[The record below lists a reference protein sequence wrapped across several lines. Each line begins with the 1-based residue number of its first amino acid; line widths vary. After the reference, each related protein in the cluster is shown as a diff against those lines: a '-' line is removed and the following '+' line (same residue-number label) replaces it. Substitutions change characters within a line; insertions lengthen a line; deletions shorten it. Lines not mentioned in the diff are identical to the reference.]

1 MKRPLLLLPLFAFA
15 ALPCLALDHATNNVP
30 RRKLVLHSEIPEGF
44 SYAPMNS
51 CVDPIVCRFGGSPV
65 ESDDIGNE
73 ESDLAPPFVPLLSVG
88 IYPPVQIGS
97 KDATVYGISLSLP
110 CERYAGVIGIDA
122 GIVNDVGFLGGVQI
136 GGVNFAEEV
145 MGLQIGIVN
154 FADEILGGVQ
164 IGLFNRSQ
172 NVSGM
177 QIGLINSCHRDLEG
191 VQIGLINTA
200 YDPFGVQIGLL
211 NLTTILNHG
220 AQIGGVNTELNEN
233 CVVLPFINAT
243 F

>member
-1 MKRPLLLLPLFAFA
+1 MKRPLLLLPLLAL
-15 ALPCLALDHATNNVP
+15 ALPALAQDPATNDVP
-30 RRKLVLHSEIPEGF
+30 RRLVMHSEIPEGF
-44 SYAPMNS
+44 SFAPTDA
-51 CVDPIVCRFGGSPV
+51 VRDPVVCRFGGAPV
-65 ESDDIGNE
+65 ESGDIGNE

-110 CERYAGVIGIDA
+110 CERYAGAIGIDA

-164 IGLFNRSQ
+164 IGVFNRSP
-172 NVSGM
+172 NLSGM
-177 QIGLINSCHRDLEG
+177 QIGLINSCCRDLEG
-191 VQIGLINTA
+191 VQIGLINAA
-200 YDPFGVQIGLL
+200 YDPVGVQIGLL
-211 NLTTILNHG
+211 NLTTVLNHG
-220 AQIGGVNTELNEN
+220 VQIGGVNTELNEN
-233 CVVLPFINAT
+233 CIVMPFFNAT